1 MPTSAQTSSAPPAR
15 PLRVERSGSRGR
27 TSKRTGRSHAS
38 TRGRCR
44 VRPPERCEALQN
56 PAPARR
62 ARARRRLVG
71 LVSAAVAGVLT
82 LAGPA
87 VAARATPATA
97 GGGSPLPDISPN
109 GSTLP
114 GTGTLVQLLGGLQMD
129 AVLAAIA
136 GIVIGAAVW
145 ALSSHSGQYQGVS
158 RGRAAVLVSALA
170 AVLIGFGPQA
180 VQVLFHLGQ
189 TAR

>member
-1 MPTSAQTSSAPPAR
+1 MPTSAEPTSAPAVR
-15 PLRVERSGSRGR
+15 PHRGR
-27 TSKRTGRSHAS
+27 A
-38 TRGRCR
+38 RCR
-44 VRPPERCEALQN
+44 PIGLIGAAAAWIFTVPGLAQAATSTPPTT
-56 PAPARR
+56 
-62 ARARRRLVG
+62 
-71 LVSAAVAGVLT
+71 S
-82 LAGPA
+82 
-87 VAARATPATA
+87 
-97 GGGSPLPDISPN
+97 GGSSLPAISPN

-180 VQVLFHLGQ
+180 VQVLFHVGQ
-189 TAR
+189 AAR